1 MIHYKNNAKPLTES
15 MQHSDH
21 FFMYNGY
28 LLKRAL
34 AGQDI
39 YLFSPENVPQLK
51 KAFFSSDNEKFGRLY
66 EEAINNPAIKR
77 NKVSGQEFLSLLIKE
92 RMGSGRVY
100 IGFAD
105 NMNKYSP
112 YIEEV
117 APIRMSNLC
126 VEINLPTEPVKLVYN
141 DDGSMNMEGL
151 IALCN
156 LGGINWGAIEQ
167 KEDFEQIAYVGLR
180 ALDNILSMQTYPF
193 EASRKHNAL
202 FRPVGIGIIGLAYWM
217 AKNNVTYSTCY
228 ELLDEYA
235 DYFAYSITKASID
248 LAREKG
254 ACEGYNRTK
263 WSQGKFPV
271 DNVAPATNEIVQHK
285 VRQHWEELRPLLKE
299 FGIRNSSLAA
309 MMPAETSAK
318 ISGRGTTNGIEPVR
332 SLVISKG
339 GKSSKA
345 KFVVPGLPELKDKY
359 DLVWEWQGCSQLIK
373 TYAILQKYT
382 DQAMSCNTY
391 YKKDRFPGGIIPGNV
406 ILKDIL
412 DAYRYGIKSLYYN
425 NNDDTVDEVQDNKPA
440 IQQVQK
446 PEEAE
451 EEHCE
456 SCTL

>member
-34 AGQDI
+34 SGQDI

-92 RMGSGRVY
+92 RMGSGRIY

-202 FRPVGIGIIGLAYWM
+202 FRPVGIGITGLAYWM

-271 DNVAPATNEIVQHK
+271 DNVAPATNKIVEHK
-285 VRQHWEELRPLLKE
+285 IRQHWEKLRPLLKE
-299 FGIRNSSLAA
+299 FGIRNSSLVA
-309 MMPAETSAK
+309 MMPSETSSRV
-318 ISGRGTTNGIEPVR
+318 SGRGTTNGIEPIR

-425 NNDDTVDEVQDNKPA
+425 NNDDTIDEVQGNKPA

>member
-77 NKVSGQEFLSLLIKE
+77 NKVSGHEFLSLLIKE
-92 RMGSGRVY
+92 RMGSGRIY

-202 FRPVGIGIIGLAYWM
+202 FRPVGIGITGLAYWM

-271 DNVAPATNEIVQHK
+271 YNVAPATNEIVEHK
-285 VRQHWEELRPLLKE
+285 IRQHWEDLRPLLKE
-299 FGIRNSSLAA
+299 FGIRNASLVA
-309 MMPAETSAK
+309 MMPSETSSRV
-318 ISGRGTTNGIEPVR
+318 SGRGTTNGIEPIR

-412 DAYRYGIKSLYYN
+412 DAYRYGSKSLYYN
-425 NNDDTVDEVQDNKPA
+425 NNDDTIDEVQGNKPA

-446 PEEAE
+446 PEESE